1 MISPVIWGT
10 HTEPQSLFLSAL
22 AEIKDQKQYLLAANN
37 VNRLSM
43 LPSPPCTPSPP
54 AKRLQGEWGTCR
66 VEMAKV
72 QETVATWALFSSVL
86 SVKITDSHDRQIQLS
101 EKTNL

>member
-37 VNRLSM
+37 VKRLSM

-54 AKRLQGEWGTCR
+54 AKRLQGGVGDMPGGDGQGTR
-66 VEMAKV
+66 NSRDMGVV
-72 QETVATWALFSSVL
+72 FISIV
-86 SVKITDSHDRQIQLS
+86 S
-101 EKTNL
+101 ENNREPCQADTTF